1 VNICRRSLHQQL
13 TGRFVGKNF
22 GRQTINYISRSN
34 HIISLILTEVRLQP
48 QGLSYLKNIPMPF
61 FKSVYFVAAYPYMMF
76 DELDQVERILDMA
89 LSQILIYC
97 NLMTLVEQ
105 PNFVLKHWQNVFK
118 ICRVCDF
125 YFIK

>member
-1 VNICRRSLHQQL
+1 
-13 TGRFVGKNF
+13 
-22 GRQTINYISRSN
+22 
-34 HIISLILTEVRLQP
+34 
-48 QGLSYLKNIPMPF
+48 MPS

-105 PNFVLKHWQNVFK
+105 PNFVLKH
-118 ICRVCDF
+118 
-125 YFIK
+125 